1 MDGERF
7 LRRSELI
14 NEMEEYCMNNKI
26 NSFSVF
32 LKHCKNNNEEWFK
45 ELLISKQVFNY
56 MKKFLKR

>member
-26 NSFSVF
+26 YSFSVF
-32 LKHCKNNNEEWFK
+32 LKHCENNNEEWFK
-45 ELLISKQVFNY
+45 ELVMSKQVLNY